1 MSTMKSYENKVAL
14 VTGANSGIGEATA
27 VALLAAGAKVY
38 GTARREGALA
48 EARAKHP
55 RIHWVL
61 ADVRDSAATHKAI
74 EAVVREAGRLDIL
87 VNNAGAFRPGPLEAS
102 TPADIALQFETNVYG
117 LAYAT
122 QAALPALRAS
132 KGSIVNISSAAGH
145 KPGPGFSLYAASKA
159 AVESLTISWALELAP
174 TGVRVNAVAPGPV
187 ETPVFA
193 NAGLPADM
201 IAGMKEGLTKSLP
214 LGRMGQPEEIAHW
227 ITLVADP
234 ASTWMTGQI
243 LSVDGGMSL

>member
-1 MSTMKSYENKVAL
+1 MEATTSYEGKVVL

-27 VALLAAGAKVY
+27 IALLKAGAKVY
-38 GTARREGALA
+38 GTARREGVLA
-48 EARAKHP
+48 QVRVRHAGV
-55 RIHWVL
+55 HWVL
-61 ADVRDSAATHKAI
+61 ADVRDAASTRKAV
-74 EAVVREAGRLDIL
+74 EAVVGEAGRLDVL

-102 TPADIALQFETNVYG
+102 SPADIALQFETNVYG
-117 LAYAT
+117 LTYAT
-122 QAALPALRAS
+122 QAALAALRKT

-159 AVESLTISWALELAP
+159 AVESLTRSWALELAP
-174 TGVRVNAVAPGPV
+174 YGIRVNAIAPGPV
-187 ETPVFA
+187 ETPVFV

-214 LGRMGQPEEIAHW
+214 LGRMAQPDEIAHW
-227 ITLVADP
+227 IVLVADP
-234 ASTWMTGQI
+234 TSTWMTGQI

>member
-1 MSTMKSYENKVAL
+1 MNTMKSYEGKVVL

-27 VALLAAGAKVY
+27 AALRQAGAKVY
-38 GTARREGALA
+38 GATRREGVLA

-55 RIHWVL
+55 GIHWVL
-61 ADVRDSAATHKAI
+61 ADVRDAAATRKAI
-74 EAVVREAGRLDIL
+74 EGVVREAGRLDVL

-102 TPADIALQFETNVYG
+102 SPADIALQFETNVYG
-117 LAYAT
+117 LTYAT
-122 QAALPALRAS
+122 QASLPALRET
-132 KGSIVNISSAAGH
+132 KGAIINISSAAGH

-159 AVESLTISWALELAP
+159 AVESLTRSWALELAP
-174 TGVRVNAVAPGPV
+174 HGVRVNAIAPGPV
-187 ETPVFA
+187 ETPVFV

-201 IAGMKEGLTKSLP
+201 IASMKEGLTKSLP
-214 LGRMGQPEEIAHW
+214 LGRMAQPEEIAHW
-227 ITLVADP
+227 IVLVADP